1 MRLPQPLENLID
13 QLSKLPGI
21 GPKTAQRL
29 ALYIMRMPRAEVQ
42 ALASALLEM
51 KKHVRPCS
59 RCGNLTVAD
68 PCAICSDPLRDK
80 SLLCVVEE
88 ASNII
93 ALERTG
99 YKGLYFVLNQDF
111 NLMSRRNLQSLDFSA
126 FFNHINNERPQEIVL
141 ALNPNVDGEI
151 ISRVLAQKST
161 ALGIHVT
168 RLAHGLPIGGDIEF
182 ADEITLRHALE
193 GRMEIT

>member
-29 ALYIMRMPRAEVQ
+29 ALYIMRIPRAEVQ

-111 NLMSRRNLQSLDFSA
+111 NLMNHRNLQSLDFSA
-126 FFNHINNERPQEIVL
+126 
-141 ALNPNVDGEI
+141 ALLFAFQANRGFSIYEPPPHHPDI
-151 ISRVLAQKST
+151 PSPISSRREAAKFSL
-161 ALGIHVT
+161 
-168 RLAHGLPIGGDIEF
+168 
-182 ADEITLRHALE
+182 
-193 GRMEIT
+193 

>member
-111 NLMSRRNLQSLDFSA
+111 NLMNRRNLQSLDFSTQIGRA
-126 FFNHINNERPQEIVL
+126 SCRERV
-141 ALNPNVDGEI
+141 
-151 ISRVLAQKST
+151 
-161 ALGIHVT
+161 
-168 RLAHGLPIGGDIEF
+168 
-182 ADEITLRHALE
+182 
-193 GRMEIT
+193 